1 MEESRRR
8 VNQFRN
14 SRLLT
19 VFALGFFCAV
29 DAHALEA
36 DIFVSSF
43 EVSPGDSV
51 VVSITVP
58 DSDPANTSMD
68 ELAIPSSC
76 TLVSSRKEKKMSAGV
91 GVFSAARVSSTVI
104 THEWMMSSPGDFSF
118 GPFVIRSDGDSVV
131 MPEVT
136 ITVTQPS
143 SVFAKA
149 LLRWSVVGS
158 NATVGQ
164 PSRIV
169 LEGFFS
175 GTVGKITC
183 EAPENA
189 LLLDIPL
196 SSVSSSLAETE
207 NGWRVLSSYDWIPL
221 NSGAQELPRTKV
233 DFTSDT
239 GGVLKVIS
247 QEATVTVAPE
257 SAATDHTLP
266 ASATLPA
273 FSPASKVKS
282 DAGDMKLV
290 SFPTLPPEL
299 PFGKEVLEN
308 PEAKGNYA
316 KILYILRRAEY
327 TSLFPAKYRNVR
339 LQAENSL
346 GLTNT
351 LPVPRSAWNAPLMV
365 FSVILLICGF
375 LLSLAGL
382 KKRVFRYVAFPL
394 MFCSFAV
401 AISAFYLY
409 TRDLVPSGVVISSA
423 LLHVPES
430 SSTVIEILREGSTV
444 RIQRRAGDWAYVST
458 DSSMKG
464 WLFLDHILQYT
475 KLEQ

>member
-8 VNQFRN
+8 VNQSRN

-19 VFALGFFCAV
+19 VFALGFLCAV
-29 DAHALEA
+29 GAHALEA

-43 EVSPGDSV
+43 EVSPGDSI
-51 VVSITVP
+51 VVSITIP
-58 DSDPANTSMD
+58 DSDPSSTSMD
-68 ELAIPSSC
+68 ELVTPSSC
-76 TLVSSRKEKKMSAGV
+76 TLVSSRKEKKISAGV

-104 THEWMMSSPGDFSF
+104 THEWMISSPGDFSF
-118 GPFVIRSDGDSVV
+118 GPFVIRSDGASVV
-131 MPEVT
+131 MPKVT
-136 ITVTQPS
+136 ITVTSPS
-143 SVFAKA
+143 VSAKA
-149 LLRWSVVGS
+149 LLKWSVVGS
-158 NATVGQ
+158 LATVGQ
-164 PSRIV
+164 PLRII
-169 LEGFFS
+169 LEGFFN
-175 GTVGKITC
+175 GTVGKIKC

-189 LLLDIPL
+189 LLVDLPR

-221 NSGAQELPRTKV
+221 NPGEQELPRAEV

-239 GGVLKVIS
+239 GGVLKAIS
-247 QEATVTVAPE
+247 QDTTVTVAPE
-257 SAATDHTLP
+257 SVASSHVP
-266 ASATLPA
+266 SASATLPA
-273 FSPASKVKS
+273 FSPVSKVKS
-282 DAGDMKLV
+282 DADDMKLV
-290 SFPTLPPEL
+290 SFPALPPEL
-299 PFGKEVLEN
+299 PFGKELLEN

-327 TSLFPAKYRNVR
+327 TSLFPSKYRNVR

-382 KKRVFRYVAFPL
+382 KNRVFRYGSFPF

-401 AISAFYLY
+401 AIFTFYLY
-409 TRDLVPSGVVISSA
+409 TRDLVPSGVVVASS

-430 SSTVIEILREGSTV
+430 SSTVIEILKEGSTV

-464 WLFLDHILQYT
+464 WLSFDRIMQYT